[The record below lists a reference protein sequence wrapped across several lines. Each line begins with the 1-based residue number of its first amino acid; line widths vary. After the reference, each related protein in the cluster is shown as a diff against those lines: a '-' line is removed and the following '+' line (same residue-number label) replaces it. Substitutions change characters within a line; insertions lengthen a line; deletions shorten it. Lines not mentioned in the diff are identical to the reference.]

1 MRGPTGAAWRE
12 TQDVDAAPTQYSV
25 GRLADLAGVT
35 VRTLH
40 HYDEVGLLV
49 PTARS
54 TAGYRLY
61 SEADLDRLHQ
71 VMLYRGLGFSLEEVA
86 AVLDEPEMD
95 TVGHLRRQH
104 ELLSERISRLEDM
117 RLAVEKMM
125 EARTMGIKL
134 TREEQFEVFGDNWL
148 GEEYATEAE
157 ERWGESEAW
166 KQSQARTAEYSKEQ
180 WLQIKAEGAAVEQGL
195 AAAMRAG
202 EPADGAV
209 AMDLAEQH
217 RQQIHRW
224 FYDCDHQFHR
234 NLGQMY
240 TDDPRFAK
248 HYDDIAPGLAQ
259 YARDA
264 IVANAERAGA

>member
-1 MRGPTGAAWRE
+1 MQTAQRRYE
-12 TQDVDAAPTQYSV
+12 V
-25 GRLADLAGVT
+25 GRVAQITGVT

-40 HYDEVGLLV
+40 HYDGLGLLV
-49 PTARS
+49 PSARS
-54 TAGYRLY
+54 AAGYRLY

-71 VMLYRGLGFSLEEVA
+71 VLLYRGLGFTLEEVA
-86 AVLDEPEMD
+86 AVLDDPERD
-95 TVGHLRRQH
+95 TAGHLRRQH
-104 ELLSERISRLEDM
+104 ELLSERISRLEDV

-157 ERWGESEAW
+157 ERWGQTDAW
-166 KQSQARTAEYSKEQ
+166 KQSQARTSEYSKEQ
-180 WLQIKAEGAAVEQGL
+180 WMQIKAEGAAVEQGL
-195 AAAMRAG
+195 AAAMQAG
-202 EPADGAV
+202 EPADGPV
-209 AMDLAEQH
+209 AMGLAEEH
-217 RQQIHRW
+217 RRQIERW
-224 FYDCDHQFHR
+224 FYDCDHEFHR

-264 IVANAERAGA
+264 IVANAERAGG